1 MYSQKTVVMA
11 DDDADDCFMA
21 TEAFREAGIVAAFA
35 CVADGIELL
44 DHLWEG
50 SRSETGLPDLILLDL
65 NMPGRNGTDTLVEI
79 RSNAAF
85 KHIPVVILTTS
96 SKGEVNCNVISMAD
110 AFITKPS
117 SFDDWIEIMKSLA
130 ERWLDNATMSKL

>member
-21 TEAFREAGIVAAFA
+21 TEAFREAGIEAAFA
-35 CVADGIELL
+35 CVSDGIELL

-50 SRSETGLPDLILLDL
+50 SHSEGTLPGLILLDL
-65 NMPGRNGTDTLVEI
+65 NMPLKNGADTLVEI
-79 RSNAAF
+79 KSHPAF
-85 KHIPVVILTTS
+85 RHIPVVILTTS
-96 SKGEVNCNVISMAD
+96 GKGEVNSNLVSMAD

-130 ERWLDNATMSKL
+130 ERWLDDATMSKL